1 MSEQLTDWAREATE
15 PTSFEVARLQAS
27 VRAGDPTRAR
37 RLVPAIAVGAVVAL
51 VLAFALTRPSGPT
64 YTAPAIGTQLALS
77 EGAQLG
83 PSIIL
88 SGAGTALVTR
98 ADTARTVVTLEEGRL
113 VAEVNPEGAY
123 RSFTVRAPGD
133 VEVHVVG
140 TKFTV
145 AWEADAGEVSVE
157 RGRVA
162 VYEGTSGP
170 SYLQAG
176 ESWTWDGGAA
186 VEEES
191 RDHLMPGVTDGA
203 PEPPDGGARQPD
215 PASDVPERGMN
226 DRPTPS
232 REAPA
237 PTPEGADS
245 VSAAVSDPEA
255 VAVVDPLP
263 EPPGAPTRTDDLAA
277 ARAFGL
283 VVTAAEQRD
292 WSTAADLADRFIA
305 THPSHSLTAEAG
317 YVRIDALSHSDP
329 QAAVDTAASWLNSHP
344 RHPRR
349 ADVLFLHA
357 TIAYDRLGDCSA
369 ALPSYTELIRL
380 TAGER
385 QAKAFA
391 FQGLCAKELGQ
402 SDLARSAI
410 DAALNHSDL
419 PRALTSPLKR
429 AEREL
434 PTRSTP

>member
-1 MSEQLTDWAREATE
+1 MSEQFPDWAREATE
-15 PTSFEVARLQAS
+15 PTSFEVARLQAK
-27 VRAGDPTRAR
+27 VRAGDPVRSR
-37 RLVPAIAVGAVVAL
+37 RLAPIFAVGAGAAL
-51 VLAFALTRPSGPT
+51 VLAFALTRPSGPA
-64 YTAPAIGTQLALS
+64 YTAPALGTQLALS

-113 VAEVNPEGAY
+113 VAEVDPDGAY
-123 RSFTVRAPGD
+123 RNFTVRAPGD

-145 AWEADAGEVSVE
+145 AWEADTGEVSVE

-162 VYEGTSGP
+162 VYVETSGP
-170 SYLQAG
+170 NYLRAG

-191 RDHLMPGVTDGA
+191 HDRPVPGVTDGA
-203 PEPPDGGARQPD
+203 PEPPDGSALQPV
-215 PASDVPERGMN
+215 PASDGPEESMVNRT
-226 DRPTPS
+226 TPS
-232 REAPA
+232 PDTPA
-237 PTPEGADS
+237 PTPERADS
-245 VSAAVSDPEA
+245 VTSAASDPEA
-255 VAVVDPLP
+255 VAVIDPLP
-263 EPPGAPTRTDDLAA
+263 EPSEATNQPDDLAA
-277 ARAFGL
+277 AKAFGL
-283 VVTAAEQRD
+283 VVASAEQQD

-305 THPSHSLTAEAG
+305 THPNHSLAAEAG
-317 YVRIDALSHSDP
+317 YVRIDALSHSVP
-329 QAAVDTAASWLNSHP
+329 QAAVDTAADWLNSYP
-344 RHPRR
+344 RHHRR

-357 TIAYDRLGDCSA
+357 TIAYDRLGDCGA
-369 ALPSYTELIRL
+369 ALPSYTELSRL
-380 TAGER
+380 AAGEQ

-410 DAALNHSDL
+410 GAALNHSDL
-419 PRALTSPLKR
+419 PRALKAPLKR